1 MPPRPG
7 FVPLSGGFPENSLK
21 NFLPFAHLIYTI
33 AFDSPGRP
41 FHETMAKL
49 LVSSI
54 FRTGFSG
61 DVLVLTNSPHRLF
74 DNRRRNLSEMSFDT
88 SKISPSGLGAEA
100 QRFKFGAREFIN
112 VKKYDRI
119 MFVDCDCLCL
129 SNPDGMLTGD
139 EVIAYSQE
147 TFTKITEPG
156 NNAYL
161 DDGEMEQL
169 DSPGINSGIWWV
181 KATHFGEVLTAWERI
196 DARPPCRE
204 KGFGEQPAWVRFLLD
219 TPLPRRTFLYDQDVK
234 YPLLEKRVAMDAD
247 DCVIQHFCGVWKT
260 TDKLKHLYAAYVRRF
275 HAESVFGMLT
285 WLDG

>member
-1 MPPRPG
+1 M
-7 FVPLSGGFPENSLK
+7 K
-21 NFLPFAHLIYTI
+21 NLIYTI

-61 DVLVLTNSPHRLF
+61 DVLILSNSLNRVF
-74 DNRRRNLSEMSFDT
+74 ETRRRNLSEMSFDT
-88 SKISPSGLGAEA
+88 SNIGEGGLGAEA
-100 QRFKFGAREFIN
+100 QRFKFGARKFIN

-119 MFVDCDCLCL
+119 MFVDCDCLCM
-129 SNPDGMLTGD
+129 SNPDEMLAGD
-139 EVIAYSQE
+139 EDIAYVQE
-147 TFTKITEPG
+147 TLTKITDSV

-161 DDGEMEQL
+161 DDDEMRRL
-169 DSPGINSGIWWV
+169 ALPGINSGIWWV
-181 KATHFGEVLTAWERI
+181 RAKHFAEVLAEWERI
-196 DARPPCRE
+196 NAGPPCRE
-204 KGFGEQPAWVRFLLD
+204 KLCGEQPAWVRFLLD
-219 TPLPRRTFLYDQDVK
+219 TRMNKRTFIYDRAVK
-234 YPLLEKRVAMDAD
+234 YPLCEKRAATDAD
-247 DCVIQHFCGVWKT
+247 DCVIPHYCGVWKT